1 MSTAASSGNL
11 CVLQG
16 GGPTPVLNASL
27 FGVVDEARR
36 DRNVGRILG
45 ARFGVVGLLKDELI
59 DMSLLP
65 QHELRR
71 LKITPGASLGST
83 RHKLTEADVEQ
94 IVHRLR
100 ERDVRYLLLIGGN
113 GSMRAA
119 DMLAQGAAALGHEMR
134 VIGVPKTIDN
144 DIPITD
150 RCPGFGSAARYVAQ
164 SVRDL
169 GMDVQSLPQPVSIY
183 ETMGRSTGWLAGASM
198 LAKDDERQAP
208 HLVYLPERP
217 FEMERFLADL
227 DRVVTKLGWG
237 VVVATEGL
245 VNASGQ
251 PVYESTMAAQR
262 DALSRPL
269 PGGIAAHLAEVAS
282 QRLGIRCRWEK
293 PGLCGRASVL
303 HVSPQDRDDAER
315 VGRAAVRA
323 ALAGEGGGMV
333 SLRPLDAR
341 DHETCDLVPL
351 AKVANGDR
359 HIPPEWLCGSAD
371 AAVSHEFLRYVRPIV
386 GGLVDY
392 ATPLKDQWPST
403 ASLQKESV

>member
-119 DMLAQGAAALGHEMR
+119 DMLAQGAEALGHEMR

-245 VNASGQ
+245 
-251 PVYESTMAAQR
+251 
-262 DALSRPL
+262 
-269 PGGIAAHLAEVAS
+269 
-282 QRLGIRCRWEK
+282 
-293 PGLCGRASVL
+293 
-303 HVSPQDRDDAER
+303 
-315 VGRAAVRA
+315 
-323 ALAGEGGGMV
+323 
-333 SLRPLDAR
+333 
-341 DHETCDLVPL
+341 
-351 AKVANGDR
+351 
-359 HIPPEWLCGSAD
+359 
-371 AAVSHEFLRYVRPIV
+371 
-386 GGLVDY
+386 
-392 ATPLKDQWPST
+392 
-403 ASLQKESV
+403 